1 MKNFISLLFI
11 GMFINMSLAQTNTF
25 TVYYFDAKPGTE
37 SAIADLYDG
46 YFEGLEFK
54 SGGLYLERM
63 DRGDVKGTHRIVF
76 FGELG
81 NLGLVEGQRTDQD
94 WQLFR
99 HRRDTYIESYGPR
112 YSGRISVSNGVDP
125 FSKGYFQLYEG
136 VIYEPEKFIA
146 AHTKAMEE
154 VWNYEGNAMLFGT
167 YDVGT
172 PGGATHWAAF
182 GADDLESLM
191 QWKVFIEENNAKG
204 QAEYFKARGK
214 TEDLTNYSLRILKQY
229 GGFN

>member
-1 MKNFISLLFI
+1 MKKFITLFFV

-37 SAIADLYDG
+37 AALANVYDDF
-46 YFEGLEFK
+46 FEGAEFK
-54 SGGLYLERM
+54 SGGIYLERM
-63 DRGDVKGTHRIVF
+63 HRGDVKGTHRIVF

-81 NLGLVEGQRTDQD
+81 NLGLVEGQKTDQD
-94 WQLFR
+94 WQQFWDDR
-99 HRRDTYIESYGPR
+99 STFIESNGPS
-112 YSGRISVSNGVDP
+112 YSGRISASNGVDP

-154 VWNYEGNAMLFGT
+154 VWDYEGNAMLFGT

-182 GADDLESLM
+182 GADSLESLM
-191 QWKVFIEENNAKG
+191 LWKVFIEENNAKG
-204 QAEYFKARGK
+204 QAEYFKNRGK
-214 TEDLTNYSLRILKQY
+214 TEDLTNYSLRILKSY